1 MKMELWTVFM
11 GFEVYKIIV
20 KGLDDKLHARDIGL
34 KREGSKKLQLRKL
47 RYNQLFWFEELNQI
61 IEAVL
66 FLKNIDTS
74 TKEKLIKKLQKVT
87 SMNYPKYSPF
97 ISETTGKNDYKYL

>member
-1 MKMELWTVFM
+1 MMEEYEHPCSERTLTDYLKVMMKELNPEDEDGVVDSFY
-11 GFEVYKIIV
+11 GIEDYKIIV
-20 KGLDDKLHARDIGL
+20 KGLEDKLHARDIGL

-47 RYNQLFWFEELNQI
+47 RYNQLFSFEELNQI

-74 TKEKLIKKLQKVT
+74 TKKKK
-87 SMNYPKYSPF
+87 
-97 ISETTGKNDYKYL
+97 